1 MTNEERI
8 LKKLED
14 IESQLQPM
22 VSMGRSLKELG
33 DDLRP
38 LQNQAFQL
46 MIDELQEVEAGF
58 QLEDLF
64 ILIKQMLRSM
74 RSFIFVLRQMES
86 IIEFTRDL
94 EPLLKNAVPHVIE
107 HLDELERKGVF
118 RMFLAMMDV
127 RAKVAAAYTPED
139 IDQIGDGLVAL
150 LGLAKKMSDPRALD
164 FLEKA
169 AALPARVNLSA
180 ARKTG
185 VCGLAAAGFN
195 DEIKQGLGVLLELTK
210 ALGQLKPNGQPNPN
224 QQPT

>member
-8 LKKLED
+8 LQKLEE
-14 IESQLQPM
+14 IESQIEPM

-46 MIDELQEVEAGF
+46 MIEELQEVEAGF

-64 ILIKQMLRSM
+64 ILVKQSMRSM
-74 RSFIFVLRQMES
+74 RSFIFMLQQMES
-86 IIEFTRDL
+86 IIEFVKDL

-118 RMFLAMMDV
+118 RMFMAMMDV

-150 LGLAKKMSDPRALD
+150 LGLAKKMSDPRALE
-164 FLEKA
+164 FLERA
-169 AALPARVNLSA
+169 AALPARVDLSA
-180 ARKTG
+180 AGKPG
-185 VCGLAAAGFN
+185 VFGLAAAGFN
-195 DEIKQGLGVLLELTK
+195 AEIKQGLGVVLELTK
-210 ALGQLKPNGQPNPN
+210 ALGQLKPNGQPDTT
-224 QQPT
+224 QQTS